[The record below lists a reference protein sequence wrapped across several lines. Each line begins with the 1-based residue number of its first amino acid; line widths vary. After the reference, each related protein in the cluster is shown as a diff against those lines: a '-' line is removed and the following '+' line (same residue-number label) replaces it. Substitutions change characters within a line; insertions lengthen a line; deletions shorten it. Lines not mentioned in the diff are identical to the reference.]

1 MSNDFRISVIVPV
14 YNGEKYLKEAI
25 DSILDQSYKP
35 FEIILIDDG
44 SDDKT
49 AEIAAGYKRSLVYLY
64 QKNSGIAASRNLGVS
79 IAKGDYISFLDADDL
94 WVREKL
100 QVQKEKLGADPTM
113 DIIFGM
119 VKHFYSPDIAGELK
133 KSIHCPPEP
142 SECFLSG
149 TMLIK
154 KSTFLQVG
162 FFSTDYKIGE
172 FIDWYTKA
180 RENNLKIH
188 CIPEV
193 LLKRRIHNNN
203 HTLINKHLKNDY
215 AKIVRDMLLRRKA
228 KAYEK

>member
-25 DSILDQSYKP
+25 DSILDQSCKP

-49 AEIAAGYKRSLVYLY
+49 AEIAAGYKSSLVYLY
-64 QKNSGIAASRNLGVS
+64 QKNAGIAASRNLGIS
-79 IAKGDYISFLDADDL
+79 IAKGDYISFLDADDI
-94 WVREKL
+94 WVRGKL
-100 QVQKEKLGADPTM
+100 QVEKEKLAADPAV

-119 VKHFYSPDIAGELK
+119 VKHFYSPDIDEEFK
-133 KSIHCPPEP
+133 KSIYCPPEP

-180 RENNLKIH
+180 REKNLKIH

-215 AKIVRDMLLRRKA
+215 AKIVRDMLLRRKG
-228 KAYEK
+228 KGL